1 MGSFRF
7 PVPSS
12 IAISEAFKD
21 IPPSLKAYMKDGF
34 TVLSKLPADQLTMVS
49 SIALDAVRTPFKV
62 DIDDLAKHLAISK
75 DEAGALLSA
84 VSLLTVFVSGRKDKP
99 EDLVEAAVQANL
111 VPETSRQATLDFS
124 RTLAVQR
131 ETLKQDIEKARIAGR
146 VLPSLVDFEVAV
158 DLRFGSSSGR
168 QDLAVPVVVAHID
181 TDVAHHELW
190 FQMQRAD
197 VEKLI
202 TDLQKTLKNVSEA
215 EKWGPPRG

>member
-1 MGSFRF
+1 
-7 PVPSS
+7 
-12 IAISEAFKD
+12 
-21 IPPSLKAYMKDGF
+21 MKDGF

-146 VLPSLVDFEVAV
+146 VLPGSVLNTVLPHFGVA
-158 DLRFGSSSGR
+158 F
-168 QDLAVPVVVAHID
+168 
-181 TDVAHHELW
+181 
-190 FQMQRAD
+190 
-197 VEKLI
+197 
-202 TDLQKTLKNVSEA
+202 
-215 EKWGPPRG
+215 